1 MAESYLK
8 QEKDEIIIRS
18 SAADRQMLLS
28 AAVYLLSYLH
38 IDKHPFTSLNP
49 TLVYSLY
56 DMLFLFVSKEN
67 TAFSN
72 RLKNLFII
80 TVP

>member
-49 TLVYSLY
+49 TLVYLSLIHI
-56 DMLFLFVSKEN
+56 SEP
-67 TAFSN
+67 TRRS
-72 RLKNLFII
+72 
-80 TVP
+80 

>member
-8 QEKDEIIIRS
+8 QEKDEITIRS

-49 TLVYSLY
+49 TLVYSLIRNA
-56 DMLFLFVSKEN
+56 VS
-67 TAFSN
+67 FC
-72 RLKNLFII
+72 F
-80 TVP
+80 

>member
-1 MAESYLK
+1 MK
-8 QEKDEIIIRS
+8 KKNDEITIRS

-49 TLVYSLY
+49 TLLYSLY
-56 DMLFLFVSKEN
+56 EMLFLFVSKEN

-72 RLKNLFII
+72 RLKNSFII

>member
-1 MAESYLK
+1 MK
-8 QEKDEIIIRS
+8 KKNDEITIRS
-18 SAADRQMLLS
+18 SAADSQMLLS
-28 AAVYLLSYLH
+28 AVVLYLLSYLH

-49 TLVYSLY
+49 TLLYSFY
-56 DMLFLFVSKEN
+56 EMLFLFVSKEN

-72 RLKNLFII
+72 RLKNSFII

>member
-1 MAESYLK
+1 MK
-8 QEKDEIIIRS
+8 KKNDEIIIRS

-28 AAVYLLSYLH
+28 AAVLYLLSYLH

-49 TLVYSLY
+49 TLLYSLY
-56 DMLFLFVSKEN
+56 EMLFLLASKEN

-72 RLKNLFII
+72 RLKNSFII

>member
-1 MAESYLK
+1 
-8 QEKDEIIIRS
+8 
-18 SAADRQMLLS
+18 MLLS
-28 AAVYLLSYLH
+28 AVLYLLSYLH

-56 DMLFLFVSKEN
+56 EMLFLFVSKEN

-72 RLKNLFII
+72 RLKNLFI
-80 TVP
+80 TTSN

>member
-38 IDKHPFTSLNP
+38 IDKHPFTPLNP

-56 DMLFLFVSKEN
+56 EMLFLFVSKEN

>member
-1 MAESYLK
+1 MK
-8 QEKDEIIIRS
+8 KKNDEITIRS
-18 SAADRQMLLS
+18 SAADRQMSLS
-28 AAVYLLSYLH
+28 AVLYLLSYLH

-56 DMLFLFVSKEN
+56 EMLFFVSKEN

-72 RLKNLFII
+72 RLKNLFI
-80 TVP
+80 TTSN

>member
-56 DMLFLFVSKEN
+56 EMLFLFVSKEN

>member
-1 MAESYLK
+1 MK
-8 QEKDEIIIRS
+8 QKKDEMTIRS

-38 IDKHPFTSLNP
+38 IDKQPFTSLNP

-56 DMLFLFVSKEN
+56 EMLFFVSNEN

-72 RLKNLFII
+72 RLKNLFI
-80 TVP
+80 TTSN

>member
-1 MAESYLK
+1 
-8 QEKDEIIIRS
+8 
-18 SAADRQMLLS
+18 MLLS
-28 AAVYLLSYLH
+28 AVLYLLSYLH

-56 DMLFLFVSKEN
+56 EMLFFVSNEN

-72 RLKNLFII
+72 RLKNLFI
-80 TVP
+80 TTSN

>member
-1 MAESYLK
+1 MK
-8 QEKDEIIIRS
+8 QKKDEMTIRS

-28 AAVYLLSYLH
+28 AVLYLLSYLH

-56 DMLFLFVSKEN
+56 EMLFFVSNEN

-72 RLKNLFII
+72 RLKNLFI
-80 TVP
+80 TTSN

>member
-28 AAVYLLSYLH
+28 AAGL
-38 IDKHPFTSLNP
+38 FTVIF
-49 TLVYSLY
+49 TH
-56 DMLFLFVSKEN
+56 
-67 TAFSN
+67 
-72 RLKNLFII
+72 R
-80 TVP
+80 